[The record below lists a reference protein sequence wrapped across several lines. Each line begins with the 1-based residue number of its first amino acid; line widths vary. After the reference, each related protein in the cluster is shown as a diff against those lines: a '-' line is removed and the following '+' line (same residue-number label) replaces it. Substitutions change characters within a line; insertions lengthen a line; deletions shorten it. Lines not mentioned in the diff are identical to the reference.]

1 MTDEH
6 MLIDELLS
14 VARGHSDL
22 PPYEKA
28 TLQLSLGQISMVAK
42 GLELLAAVRAA
53 QLNK

>member
-6 MLIDELLS
+6 MLTNELLS
-14 VARGHSDL
+14 VARAHSDL

-28 TLQLSLGQISMVAK
+28 TVQLSLGQISMIAK

-53 QLNK
+53 NK